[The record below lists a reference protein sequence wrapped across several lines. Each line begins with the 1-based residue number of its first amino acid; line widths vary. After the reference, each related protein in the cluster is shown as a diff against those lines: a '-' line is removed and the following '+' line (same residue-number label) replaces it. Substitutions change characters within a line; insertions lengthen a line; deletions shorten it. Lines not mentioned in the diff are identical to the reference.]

1 VNWLALLVRYWL
13 TFRQRDNGCKAALKN
28 YRAVKASGASAAE
41 VERAW
46 LAVPHFCTGRPD
58 KP

>member
-1 VNWLALLVRYWL
+1 VRWIALLARYLW
-13 TFRQRDNGCKAALKN
+13 TFRQRNDCDAALAR

-46 LAVPHFCTGRPD
+46 LGIPHFCAGRPD